1 MSNSP
6 APASRVADYFFV
18 AGLHDN
24 HLIPTYESAKKYQ
37 RTGDNDVS
45 YYQQQEQAV
54 SGNAAMAES
63 PPPLDTMESN
73 LRPVGNRRRCYTV
86 AEPPML
92 RSTLSEAATSASLLG
107 VLDHVQNVIDNF
119 DKERDTARD
128 NVIAVQG
135 PYAEKYK
142 RSDSDKTITMNSN
155 HRSSIYSIDEATRR
169 MSVRETN
176 TSISTRQ
183 WRSPSDPKKLDKTK
197 RYSTMSVQKSTST
210 ESVPA
215 IPLEPQV
222 VPNIFDLKYTPTV
235 LMRYPKAN
243 YSIDT
248 PFPAYA
254 AMFCFP
260 RDISLY
266 CGDAPPPPEQCHSF
280 TMTDENGATVY
291 GTCVVFYERL
301 TDKLKEPVN
310 NAIQEWVK
318 ANMATSTIEYAQHLL
333 GKIDVEKTQLEK
345 AKRDQAQMTVGLSK
359 QEKDGHLAEIE
370 ERIRTCHENMG
381 LYKELLE
388 PVKMGVC
395 TADDVWVPKSI
406 GLLSKLPWMDLF
418 SDWIRILLDN
428 IVGVGGHRN
437 NARPTIDIEST
448 VINLIEEVPLPPPG
462 RFEIG
467 LTINKR
473 PLFFS
478 RPPINQVPIL
488 KNFSL
493 FPLFRALSPHL
504 ILAVLETL
512 LAEGKVV
519 FLSKYSGMLSLAC
532 ESFRYLLFPFYWQF
546 VFIPVLPERLL
557 TCLQAPVPYMI
568 GFQGSML
575 DLEDHA
581 PEDVCIV
588 NLDSNSMHQSQRSMS
603 IPDRQRRKL
612 QSALEQYA
620 PLHTKCKIPYGVP
633 LPVQCTFPKGKM
645 ILNCT
650 RSKATDIFISPAKPR
665 DSESSDTTS
674 VWSHPAS
681 FMSKPS
687 GFWSSNASTRSS
699 NESATSISNT
709 TPIKSNTPIP
719 PKINTT
725 EHMLPQFPGSAML
738 STSAGN
744 YASSSTSSLHSP
756 PMSPIRPTASIQSI
770 QSTSSNLSRSPNQRV
785 SMPAPM
791 TAANVTPLDKQNSYR
806 KANYR
811 RSEPPPKPTEQDN
824 SSKTRLSNFM
834 SKPKAVF
841 QQLEHAAE
849 PRTSNAASSPRISI
863 TYNDNFDHGYHNQV
877 PRRVKHIEGHMMAEI
892 FTSELGRFQGYRCVC
907 GRQVSEDDEESQ
919 RKPRMFMC
927 CQECHLVTHDTCT
940 DQILHPC
947 LPGCFDEQ
955 KVHDAF
961 IRMFASLLYNYRTGF
976 VDQLESGSI
985 TASDANGNAKKGAYF
1000 SKERFLKH
1008 SDKDT
1013 RGFLSSLSS
1022 SQMFTQFI
1030 TDRLLKSSQDPEIL
1044 VFDEYIKLKLNRSK
1058 LKFVKEETPFL
1069 NDESFRVSQII
1080 WATPPPDVKIINQG
1094 DCKRFPTNLRFLQE
1108 HSTNTANTT
1117 PTTTTPTATAT

>member
-1 MSNSP
+1 S
-6 APASRVADYFFV
+6 APTSRVADYFFV

-24 HLIPTYESAKKYQ
+24 NLISTFESAKKHQ

-54 SGNAAMAES
+54 SGKPTMPES

-73 LRPVGNRRRCYTV
+73 SRPVGNRRRCHTV

-128 NVIAVQG
+128 NVIAVQA

-142 RSDSDKTITMNSN
+142 RSDSDKTITMNNN

-169 MSVRETN
+169 MSIRDSN
-176 TSISTRQ
+176 TSTSTRK
-183 WRSPSDPKKLDKTK
+183 WRSPSDPKK
-197 RYSTMSVQKSTST
+197 
-210 ESVPA
+210 SVPA
-215 IPLEPQV
+215 IPLEPEV

-235 LMRYPKAN
+235 LMRYPKIN
-243 YSIDT
+243 YSIDI

-254 AMFCFP
+254 AM
-260 RDISLY
+260 
-266 CGDAPPPPEQCHSF
+266 

-291 GTCVVFYERL
+291 GTCVVFYEKL

-310 NAIQEWVK
+310 NAIKEWVK
-318 ANMATSTIEYAQHLL
+318 ANMATSTVEYAQHLQ
-333 GKIDVEKTQLEK
+333 GKIELEKLQLEK
-345 AKRDQAQMTVGLSK
+345 AKKDQAQMTLGLSK
-359 QEKDGHLAEIE
+359 QEKDRHLLEVE
-370 ERIRTCHENMG
+370 ERIRTCHENIG

-406 GLLSKLPWMDLF
+406 GLLGKLPWMDLF

-428 IVGVGGHRN
+428 IVGVGGYRN
-437 NARPTIDIEST
+437 NAKPTIDIETT

-519 FLSKYSGMLSLAC
+519 FLSKYPGMLSLAC

-568 GFQGSML
+568 GFQGTML
-575 DLEDHA
+575 DLEDHV
-581 PEDVCIV
+581 PDDVCIV

-620 PLHTKCKIPYGVP
+620 PLHTRCKIPYGIP
-633 LPVQCTFPKGKM
+633 LPIQCTFPKGKM

-650 RSKATDIFISPAKPR
+650 RSKATDIFISPAKSR

-674 VWSHPAS
+674 VWSHSAS

-699 NESATSISNT
+699 NESSTSISNT
-709 TPIKSNTPIP
+709 TPTKSSSPIP
-719 PKINTT
+719 PKINTND
-725 EHMLPQFPGSAML
+725 HMLPQFPGSAML

-770 QSTSSNLSRSPNQRV
+770 QSTSSNLSRSPSQRV
-785 SMPAPM
+785 SMPTPI
-791 TAANVTPLDKQNSYR
+791 TAATVTPLDKQNSYR
-806 KANYR
+806 NANYR
-811 RSEPPPKPTEQDN
+811 RSDPPPKPIEQDN

-841 QQLEHAAE
+841 QQLEHTE
-849 PRTSNAASSPRISI
+849 TRSSNVGTSPRISV
-863 TYNDNFDHGYHNQV
+863 TYNDNFDHGYHNEV
-877 PRRVKHIEGHMMAEI
+877 PRRVKHIEGHIMAEI
-892 FTSELGRFQGYRCVC
+892 FTSELTRFQGYRCVC
-907 GRQVSEDDEESQ
+907 GKQVSEEEEEAN

-947 LPGCFDEQ
+947 LPACFDEQ

-976 VDQLESGSI
+976 VDHLESSSI
-985 TASDANGNAKKGAYF
+985 TASDANGNTKKGAYF
-1000 SKERFLKH
+1000 SKERFLKQ

-1013 RGFLSSLSS
+1013 RAFLSSLSN

-1030 TDRLLKSSQDPEIL
+1030 TDRLLKSDQDPEIL

-1094 DCKRFPTNLRFLQE
+1094 DCKRFPTNLRFLS
-1108 HSTNTANTT
+1108 HST
-1117 PTTTTPTATAT
+1117 

>member
-1 MSNSP
+1 MANSP

-18 AGLHDN
+18 AGLHDD
-24 HLIPTYESAKKYQ
+24 HLLATFESAKKHQ

-54 SGNAAMAES
+54 LGKPIMAES
-63 PPPLDTMESN
+63 PPALDTVESN
-73 LRPVGNRRRCYTV
+73 MQASVGNRRRGYSIV
-86 AEPPML
+86 EPPML

-107 VLDHVQNVIDNF
+107 VLDHVQHVIDNF

-128 NVIAVQG
+128 NVIAVQS
-135 PYAEKYK
+135 PHSTEKYK
-142 RSDSDKTITMNSN
+142 RSDSDKTITMSSN

-169 MSVRETN
+169 MSVRDAN
-176 TSISTRQ
+176 PSASTRT
-183 WRSPSDPKKLDKTK
+183 WRSPSDPKKMDKPK
-197 RYSTMSVQKSTST
+197 RFSSMSVQKSPST
-210 ESVPA
+210 ENVPA
-215 IPLEPQV
+215 KSLEPEI

-235 LMRYPKAN
+235 LMRYPKTN
-243 YSIDT
+243 YSLDT

-260 RDISLY
+260 RDISLHF
-266 CGDAPPPPEQCHSF
+266 GDIPPPPEQCHSF

-291 GTCVVFYERL
+291 GTCVVFYEKLADR
-301 TDKLKEPVN
+301 LKEPVN

-318 ANMATSTIEYAQHLL
+318 ANMSTSSVEYAQHLQ
-333 GKIDVEKTQLEK
+333 GKLDMERAELEE
-345 AKRDQAQMTVGLSK
+345 AKKDQTLMTVGLSK
-359 QEKDGHLAEIE
+359 QEKDGHLLEIE
-370 ERIRTCHENMG
+370 ERIRTCLENMG

-395 TADDVWVPKSI
+395 TADDVWVPKCI
-406 GLLSKLPWMDLF
+406 GLLARMPWMDLF

-437 NARPTIDIEST
+437 SIKPTIDIETT

-504 ILAVLETL
+504 ILAVLE
-512 LAEGKVV
+512 A
-519 FLSKYSGMLSLAC
+519 
-532 ESFRYLLFPFYWQF
+532 
-546 VFIPVLPERLL
+546 ILPERLL

-568 GFQGSML
+568 GFQGNME

-588 NLDSNSMHQSQRSMS
+588 NLDSNGMHQSQRSMP

-612 QSALEQYA
+612 QAALELYA
-620 PLHTKCKIPYGVP
+620 PLHTKCKIPYGIP
-633 LPVQCTFPKGKM
+633 LPVQCTYPKGKM

-650 RSKATDIFISPAKPR
+650 RSRTTDVFISPARPR
-665 DSESSDTTS
+665 DSESSDTNTS
-674 VWSHPAS
+674 VWSHTAS

-699 NESATSISNT
+699 NESATSMGNANPT
-709 TPIKSNTPIP
+709 KTATPVP
-719 PKINTT
+719 PKIHTG
-725 EHMLPQFPGSAML
+725 EHMLPQFPGLAML

-756 PMSPIRPTASIQSI
+756 PMSPIRPTTSIQSL

-785 SMPAPM
+785 SLPSPI
-791 TAANVTPLDKQNSYR
+791 TAANVTSLDKQNSYR

-811 RSEPPPKPTEQDN
+811 RSDPPPKPVEQDN

-841 QQLEHAAE
+841 QQLEHAEA
-849 PRTSNAASSPRISI
+849 RNSNITPSPRISI
-863 TYNDNFDHGYHNQV
+863 TYNDNFDHGYHNHT
-877 PRRVKHIEGHMMAEI
+877 PRRVTHIEGHTMAEI

-907 GRQVSEDDEESQ
+907 GKQVSEEEDEAS

-927 CQECHLVTHDTCT
+927 CQECHLVTHDICT

-947 LPGCFDEQ
+947 LPACFDEQ
-955 KVHDAF
+955 KVHNAF

-976 VDQLESGSI
+976 VDHLESGSI
-985 TASDANGNAKKGAYF
+985 SASDANGIAKQGIYF

-1013 RGFLSSLSS
+1013 RAFLSSLSS

-1030 TDRLLKSSQDPEIL
+1030 TDRLLKSGQDPEIL

-1094 DCKRFPTNLRFLQE
+1094 DCKRFPTNLPFLQ
-1108 HSTNTANTT
+1108 HSST
-1117 PTTTTPTATAT
+1117 